1 MIQKYKYTKKKQIT
15 KTNIK
20 TKTNHNHNHNHK
32 TNINLKLKKELNEV
46 YSRIKFNKETYIKL
60 LHSLVYKENKNPHN
74 KYKTNLVIIN
84 ITNTSKNT
92 ITKTKYN
99 IFNKDQ
105 IPNDTRITILQK
117 YMLELCKWIDTNH
130 NHKHKHQK
138 IDTCILFWVSD
149 RFIYEIENID
159 KLIPICLYAAPKN
172 KNYIIIPD
180 STFSYMDET
189 KRYASNGL
197 DWKQQK
203 QLFDTTD
210 TNTNTHTDTKIN
222 KIFFR
227 GADTTSTQHNLRSY
241 IMQRLEKESNMEFKN
256 VMNYQFLTS
265 SNYESVKVFKNY
277 KFNLNLPGHY
287 PWSTRLKYL
296 YLAKTFII
304 NVRVNTIIN
313 KSNEIEEHYKSFI
326 DLVVPDS
333 YCINIDMNY
342 YYSTD
347 TNIVY
352 KKENEEE
359 CEKVYKKIK
368 DMYYKFKNIDV
379 VNNKKVN
386 EAYNIINSLETEH
399 INEYYYNIILHNQKL
414 GMRQINK
421 LLAN

>member
-1 MIQKYKYTKKKQIT
+1 
-15 KTNIK
+15 
-20 TKTNHNHNHNHK
+20 
-32 TNINLKLKKELNEV
+32 
-46 YSRIKFNKETYIKL
+46 
-60 LHSLVYKENKNPHN
+60 
-74 KYKTNLVIIN
+74 
-84 ITNTSKNT
+84 
-92 ITKTKYN
+92 
-99 IFNKDQ
+99 
-105 IPNDTRITILQK
+105 
-117 YMLELCKWIDTNH
+117 
-130 NHKHKHQK
+130 
-138 IDTCILFWVSD
+138 
-149 RFIYEIENID
+149 
-159 KLIPICLYAAPKN
+159 
-172 KNYIIIPD
+172 
-180 STFSYMDET
+180 
-189 KRYASNGL
+189 
-197 DWKQQK
+197 
-203 QLFDTTD
+203 
-210 TNTNTHTDTKIN
+210 
-222 KIFFR
+222 
-227 GADTTSTQHNLRSY
+227 
-241 IMQRLEKESNMEFKN
+241 MEFKN
-256 VMNYQFLTS
+256 IMNYQFLTS

-386 EAYNIINSLETEH
+386 EA
-399 INEYYYNIILHNQKL
+399 
-414 GMRQINK
+414 
-421 LLAN
+421 